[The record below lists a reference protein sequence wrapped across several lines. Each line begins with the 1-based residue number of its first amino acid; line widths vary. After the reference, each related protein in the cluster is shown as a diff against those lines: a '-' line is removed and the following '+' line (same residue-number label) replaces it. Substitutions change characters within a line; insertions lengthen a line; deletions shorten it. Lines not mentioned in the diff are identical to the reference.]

1 MPAFIAIIPS
11 AFLAVFPII
20 SLELS
25 RRQTITYSHDGL
37 ISPQIENMSDFNAQ
51 TSECQAR
58 KNLMGNNFFFAR
70 GPREATRGFRV
81 STFSVVE
88 VGNAQRKTDRH
99 DGYTGVWVCV
109 EATVLFARFRLL
121 LLRSGRQKWY
131 VMFLSCIGL

>member
-1 MPAFIAIIPS
+1 MGSDHFC
-11 AFLAVFPII
+11 PI
-20 SLELS
+20 
-25 RRQTITYSHDGL
+25 
-37 ISPQIENMSDFNAQ
+37 
-51 TSECQAR
+51 
-58 KNLMGNNFFFAR
+58 
-70 GPREATRGFRV
+70 GPREAIQFVSV

-131 VMFLSCIGL
+131 VLCSYLALDCKKQISCLILMSTKYSAS